1 MRDLPGPASSPL
13 SLARLDDFVRR
24 FDLAPGRRDL
34 RGLPGGAA
42 ACLLARLQRRLD
54 RTVLVLVV
62 GAAAVRRWADDLRHF
77 SGRSGGDPAADR
89 DPVVTLGPPEL
100 DPYAELVPDR
110 AAAVE
115 RLGVLWRLG
124 AAPDRPRF
132 VVVAAEAFLRRVV
145 PPEAIR
151 SRSRTVR
158 PGDDLSQDRLIGMLL
173 EGGYHRVRAVD
184 QPGTFAV
191 RGGLLD
197 VFSPATDLP
206 ARLEW
211 VGDVV
216 ETVRAFDPGTQRG
229 AGPRPTVD
237 IHPVT
242 EVLRGEAELRLARRR
257 LAELGDARGLPT
269 RRTRE
274 LVETIDRG
282 ALFPGIEALLPAF
295 HERLVSLLDYLSP
308 DAPVFVDHPAAVADV
323 WRREREAALRAYAAV
338 PGDRLAFDPSALALE
353 PAEAMAACE
362 ARPLLLGFPPGA
374 PDAPGPRDWDRID
387 PAAVDFGGAD
397 NQPLVVELRQA
408 RRDRRGIAPLA
419 PLARAVRERR
429 ESGFRVVLVARTA
442 GGLERLAALL
452 RGHGLRGLRGGGD
465 PDGRDD
471 PTTFRLEEGPLSR
484 GFVLPADGLAYV
496 AEEEIFGTRAP
507 RPGPPRLAADPVALR
522 TLAAGD
528 YVVHAVHGIGKYEGL
543 ERRVFDGVEI
553 DLLRILYR
561 DGDRLHVP
569 VYHANQVARYVGQPE
584 PRLDRLGGASFAKA
598 REKAEAS
605 VRVLAEELLRL
616 HAERRAHPGRP
627 VAPADDDFRAFEALF
642 PFEET
647 PDQARAIA
655 EVLADLEAPIP
666 MDRLVCGDV
675 GFGKTEVALRAAF
688 RTVWSGR
695 QVAVLAPTT
704 ILTQQ
709 HLATFR
715 RRFERFPVRIEPLY
729 RFQTE
734 KEQDDVL
741 RALRAGAV
749 DIVVGTHRLLS
760 GDVHFKDLG
769 LLVIDEE
776 HRFGVAHKERLK
788 RLRRGVAV
796 LTLTATPIPRTLQF
810 ALSGLRD
817 LSLVATPPEDRL
829 AVRTTVAQDDP
840 ELIRRAI
847 RRELSREGQV
857 FFVHNRIETIYRV
870 ADRLRELVPEAR
882 LAVAH
887 GRLSED
893 ALERVMVDFVAGRW
907 DVLVCTSII
916 ESGLDIPR
924 ANTLIVDRAD
934 TFGLAQ
940 LYQIRGRIGRSRH
953 QAYCYLLVPPWPK
966 LTAEARQRIETL
978 ARFTAL
984 GSGFSVASLDLE
996 IRGAGDLLGAEQSG
1010 HVAAV
1015 GLDLYGHLLEEAVAR
1030 LRGEPPPDDLE
1041 PELSVDAAALIPA
1054 DYVEDV
1060 GQRLELYQRLAAAP
1074 GEEEVRGVAAE
1085 LRDRFGPLPEETERL
1100 VELMAVKTILRRL
1113 RAAGLEARA
1122 GKVVVHL
1129 RPDTRLDPAR
1139 VLDLVRRPGSTW
1151 RVTPDLRVEWKAG
1164 DGDRDDSIAHASR
1177 VVRELAACVRPRT
1190 GAGRIE
1196 DANGAREAAPEPPR
1210 GRGAH

>member
-1 MRDLPGPASSPL
+1 MNDTNPPPSPAP
-13 SLARLDDFVRR
+13 LARLDDFVRR
-24 FDLAPGRRDL
+24 FDLRPGRRDL
-34 RGLPGGAA
+34 CGLPGGAA
-42 ACLLARLQRRLD
+42 ACLLGRLQQQVD
-54 RTVLVLVV
+54 RPVLVLVV
-62 GAAAVRRWADDLRHF
+62 GPAALRRWADDLRHF
-77 SGRSGGDPAADR
+77 AGRASAAPSAAPER
-89 DPVVTLGPPEL
+89 DPVVILGPPEL

-110 AAAVE
+110 TASIE
-115 RLGVLWRLG
+115 RLGALWRLDT
-124 AAPDRPRF
+124 ASERPRF
-132 VVVAAEAFLRRVV
+132 VVAAAEAFLRRML
-145 PPEAIR
+145 PAEALR
-151 SRSRTVR
+151 SRSVTVR
-158 PGDDLSQDRLIGMLL
+158 PGDELPQDDLIRRLD

-184 QPGTFAV
+184 LPGTFAV

-197 VFSPATDLP
+197 VFSPTSDLP

-211 VGDVV
+211 VGDAV
-216 ETVRAFDPGTQRG
+216 ETVRAFDPNTQRG
-229 AGPRPTVD
+229 AGPLAAVH

-242 EVLRGEAELRLARRR
+242 EVLRGEAELRRARER
-257 LAELGDARGLPT
+257 LRELGDARGLPT

-274 LVETIDRG
+274 LLEPLDRG
-282 ALFPGIEALLPAF
+282 ALFPGVESLLPAF
-295 HERLVSLLDYLSP
+295 HERLVSLLEYLP
-308 DAPVFVDHPAAVADV
+308 PGAPVFVDNPPAVVDV
-323 WRREREAALRAYAAV
+323 WCREREAAVRSHAAV
-338 PGDRLAFDPSALALE
+338 PRDRLAFEPAALLLG
-353 PAEAMAACE
+353 PAEATAACE
-362 ARPLLLGFPPGA
+362 GRPLLLSFPPGA
-374 PDAPGPRDWDRID
+374 AEAPAPGGWDRIGRA
-387 PAAVDFGGAD
+387 PADFGGAD
-397 NQPLVVELRQA
+397 NQPLVVEIRQA
-408 RRDRRGIAPLA
+408 RRDRRGVAPLA
-419 PLARAVRERR
+419 PLARAIRERR
-429 ESGFRVVLVARTA
+429 ESGFRVVLTARTA

-452 RGHGLRGLRGGGD
+452 RGHGLRGLRGGE
-465 PDGRDD
+465 PDGRTD
-471 PTTFRLEEGPLSR
+471 PAAFLLEEGPLAR
-484 GFVLPADGLAYV
+484 GFALPADGLAYV
-496 AEEEIFGTRAP
+496 AEEEVFGTRAP
-507 RPGPPRLAADPVALR
+507 HPGRPRPAADPAALR

-569 VYHANQVARYVGQPE
+569 VYHANQVAKYVGQPE
-584 PRLDRLGGASFAKA
+584 PRLDRMGGASFARA

-605 VRVLAEELLRL
+605 VRLLADELLRL

-627 VAPADDDFRAFEALF
+627 VAPADDAFRAFEALF

-655 EVLADLEAPIP
+655 EVLADLESPAP

-715 RRFERFPVRIEPLY
+715 RRFERFPVRVEPLY
-729 RFQTE
+729 RFQTR
-734 KEQDDVL
+734 KEQAEIIRGL
-741 RALRAGAV
+741 RTGEV

-760 GDVHFKDLG
+760 GDVHFHDLG

-817 LSLVATPPEDRL
+817 LSLVTTAPEDRL

-847 RRELSREGQV
+847 RRELSRDGQV
-857 FFVHNRIETIYRV
+857 FFVHNRVETIHRV
-870 ADRLRELVPEAR
+870 ADRIRELVPEAR

-887 GRLSED
+887 GQLAED
-893 ALERVMVDFVAGRW
+893 ALEQVMVDFVAGRW

-940 LYQIRGRIGRSRH
+940 LYQIRGRVGRSRQ
-953 QAYCYLLVPPWPK
+953 QAFCHLLVPPWPK
-966 LTAEARQRIETL
+966 LTAEARQRIEAL

-984 GSGFSVASLDLE
+984 GSGFTVASLDLE
-996 IRGAGDLLGAEQSG
+996 IRGAGDLLGADQSG

-1015 GLDLYGHLLEEAVAR
+1015 GFDLYCHLLEEAVAR

-1041 PELSVDAAALIPA
+1041 PELSVAAAALIPE
-1054 DYVEDV
+1054 DYVEDL
-1060 GQRLELYQRLAAAP
+1060 GQRLELYQRLAAGP

-1085 LRDRFGPLPEETERL
+1085 LRDRFGPLPEPAERL
-1100 VELMAVKTILRRL
+1100 VELMVVKTILRRL

-1122 GKVVVHL
+1122 GKVAVHL
-1129 RPDTRLDPAR
+1129 RPDTPLDPAR
-1139 VLDLVRRPGSTW
+1139 VMHLVRRPGSTW
-1151 RVTPDLRVEWKAG
+1151 RVTPDLRVEWRAG
-1164 DGDRDDSIAHASR
+1164 AADRDDPVAHAAR
-1177 VVRELAACVRPRT
+1177 VVRELLACTRPPDAP
-1190 GAGRIE
+1190 AGS
-1196 DANGAREAAPEPPR
+1196 
-1210 GRGAH
+1210 